1 MFYEVRKWL
10 FTVIWGH
17 KMREGIDVGFSTTST
32 HLNLRVILIV
42 KFMVKNIS
50 IKVFYFFLIYCL
62 KGRNA
67 LKIVHF

>member
-1 MFYEVRKWL
+1 MFYDVRNWL

-42 KFMVKNIS
+42 KFKVNEMKIEILIS
-50 IKVFYFFLIYCL
+50 SFLFLFDLLLELQEC
-62 KGRNA
+62 
-67 LKIVHF
+67 